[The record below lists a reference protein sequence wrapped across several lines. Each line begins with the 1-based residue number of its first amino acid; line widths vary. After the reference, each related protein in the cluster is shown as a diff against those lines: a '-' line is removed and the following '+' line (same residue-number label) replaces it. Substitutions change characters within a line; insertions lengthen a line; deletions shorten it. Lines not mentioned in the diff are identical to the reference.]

1 MMKRSFVLFIAIAIL
16 VSGCAGLP
24 KPKQLY
30 TACNIW
36 IYPRMHCINFK
47 GSYNF
52 IPAGTEITLV
62 RGLSCRH
69 GICFKAA
76 PTGDRIYHMQFNP
89 RWHPGKTIKDYRD
102 FFFTTKNFAELT
114 QGLTEREIKA
124 ITKGLLVEG
133 MSKKAVLISYGL
145 PPEHRTPMLSS
156 KVWIYWINRARQKK
170 ICFDQ
175 NDNTIRCN
183 QMVIEDLKPL

>member
-1 MMKRSFVLFIAIAIL
+1 MKKILFVLLLLLIII
-16 VSGCAGLP
+16 GCAGLP

-36 IYPRMHCINFK
+36 IYPRMNCINFK
-47 GSYNF
+47 ASYNF
-52 IPAGTEITLV
+52 IPAGTEIALV

-76 PTGDRIYHMQFNP
+76 PTGDRIYNMQFNP

-102 FFFTTKNFAELT
+102 FFFTTKNIDELT
-114 QGLTEREIKA
+114 HGLTSREIKA
-124 ITKGLLVEG
+124 IMKGLLVEG
-133 MSKKAVLISYGL
+133 MSKKAVLISYGM

-156 KVWIYWINRARQKK
+156 NVWIYWINRAKQKK

-175 NDNTIRCN
+175 NDHTIRCDK
-183 QMVIEDLKPL
+183 MTLDDIKPL